1 MKEDTFKIKLIQK
14 EGICKLV
21 INDIELENII
31 EKYQIIK
38 EGGEPSKLIIQIPL
52 INEDIKVESYI
63 N

>member
-1 MKEDTFKIKLIQK
+1 MEKDTFRIKLIQK
-14 EGICKLV
+14 KGICKLV

-52 INEDIKVESYI
+52 INEDIEVESNI
-63 N
+63 I

>member
-1 MKEDTFKIKLIQK
+1 MGRETFKIKLIQK

-52 INEDIKVESYI
+52 INEDIKVESNTI
-63 N
+63 